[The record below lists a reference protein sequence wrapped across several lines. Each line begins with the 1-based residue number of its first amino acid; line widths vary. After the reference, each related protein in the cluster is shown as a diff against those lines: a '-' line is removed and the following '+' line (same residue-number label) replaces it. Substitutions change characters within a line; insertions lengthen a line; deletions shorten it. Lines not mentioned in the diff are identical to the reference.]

1 MINTNNSFDTEQ
13 GLPPPYSVNDINNCN
28 SIITVDYDNNIPN
41 ISISNN
47 NNFSEITEEI
57 ILNVLILS
65 NKIKILTIMYFIV
78 SIIYFYFIYP
88 IFIICS
94 CLAFFGFFGTSK
106 FNKLYLC
113 IFNFYIIT
121 NSIISIY
128 IYIRHYNIIV
138 TICSLIMLPI
148 FIPLFI
154 MVFKLLNILRNYDND
169 QIQHLLTK
177 SQY

>member
-1 MINTNNSFDTEQ
+1 MINTNNSFDNAHA
-13 GLPPPYSVNDINNCN
+13 LPPPYSVNDINNCN
-28 SIITVDYDNNIPN
+28 SIITVDYDNNISTP
-41 ISISNN
+41 NN

-57 ILNVLILS
+57 ILSISILS

-78 SIIYFYFIYP
+78 SIIYFYFIFP

-113 IFNFYIIT
+113 IFNCYILSNLT
-121 NSIISIY
+121 ISIY
-128 IYIRHYNIIV
+128 IYIWHYNIIV

-148 FIPLFI
+148 FIPLFT
-154 MVFKLLNILRNYDND
+154 MVFKLLNVLRNYNTE
-169 QIQHLLTK
+169 QIQYLLTNI
-177 SQY
+177 Q